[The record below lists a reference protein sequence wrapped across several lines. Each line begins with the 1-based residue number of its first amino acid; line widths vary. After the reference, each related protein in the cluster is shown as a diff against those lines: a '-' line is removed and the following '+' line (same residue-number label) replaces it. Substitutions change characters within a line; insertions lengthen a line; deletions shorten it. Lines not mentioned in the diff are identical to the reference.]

1 MVYFVGIDVSKSTLD
16 IAVVKAGALI
26 KEEQISN
33 EKGSLKGFLKGLEQL
48 FNLSF
53 EELVVCMEHT
63 GIYNYRALEVLHNS
77 KIKVCLEPAMQIKQ
91 SQGMTR
97 GKDDK
102 VDARRIAQY
111 AYKNREQ
118 LVFWKPQREV
128 FQKLQALLTVRER
141 LIKAKKQLQVPL
153 QESVDFVKASILKS
167 MKASSQP
174 IVKAIT
180 KQLKEL
186 DSKIHAAVQ
195 LDQEI
200 KKQYSYASS
209 VPGVG
214 PITALNV
221 IIRTDGFERIKEA
234 KQFACY
240 AGVAPF
246 KHQSGSS
253 IRGRTRV
260 SKLANMTMKT
270 LLSLGATSAIQF
282 NDEMKLYYQRK
293 LAEGK
298 NKMSVINA
306 VRNKLISRI
315 FACVKEQRNYKKEY
329 QYVFVKS

>member
-33 EKGSLKGFLKGLEQL
+33 EKGSLKGFLKGLEQS

-53 EELVVCMEHT
+53 EEVVVCMEHT
-63 GIYNYRALEVLHNS
+63 GIYNYRALEVLHHR

-153 QESVDFVKASILKS
+153 QESVDFVKASIVKS

-174 IVKAIT
+174 IIKAIT

-200 KKQYSYASS
+200 KKQYGYATS

-221 IIRTDGFERIKEA
+221 IIRTDGFERIKKA

-260 SKLANMTMKT
+260 SKLANMTIKT
-270 LLSLGATSAIQF
+270 LLSLGAASAIQF

-293 LAEGK
+293 LADGK

-315 FACVKEQRNYKKEY
+315 FACVNEQRNYKKEY

>member
-1 MVYFVGIDVSKSTLD
+1 MIYFVGIDVSKSTLD
-16 IAVVKAGALI
+16 IAVVNSGALI

-33 EKGSLKGFLKGLEQL
+33 EKASLRGFLKTLKES
-48 FNLSF
+48 FNLSL
-53 EELVVCMEHT
+53 ERIVVCMEHT

-77 KIKVCLEPAMQIKQ
+77 GINVCLEPALQIKQ

-102 VDARRIAQY
+102 VDARRIALY

-128 FQKLQALLTVRER
+128 LQKLQILLTTRER
-141 LIKAKKQLQVPL
+141 LIKVKKQLQVPL
-153 QESVDFVKASILKS
+153 QESASFIHPSIIKS
-167 MKASSQP
+167 IKTPTLS
-174 IVKAIT
+174 IIKTIT
-180 KQLKEL
+180 KELKEL
-186 DSKIHAAVQ
+186 DLKIRNTVKM
-195 LDQEI
+195 DEKI
-200 KKQYSYASS
+200 VKQYQYATS

-214 PITALNV
+214 PIIALNV
-221 IIRTDGFERIKEA
+221 IIRTGEFQRIKEA

-240 AGVAPF
+240 SGVAPF

-270 LLSLGATSAIQF
+270 LFSLGATSAIQYSP
-282 NDEMKLYYQRK
+282 EIRQYYQRK

-298 NKMSVINA
+298 KPLSVINA
-306 VRNKLISRI
+306 VRNKLITRI
-315 FACVKEQRNYKKEY
+315 FACVNQERKYEKNY
-329 QYVFVKS
+329 QYTLA